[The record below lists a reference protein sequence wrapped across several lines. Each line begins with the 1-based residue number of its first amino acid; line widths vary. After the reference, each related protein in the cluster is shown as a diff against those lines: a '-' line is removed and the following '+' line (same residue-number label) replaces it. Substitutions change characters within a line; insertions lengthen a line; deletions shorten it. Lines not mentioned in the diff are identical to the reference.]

1 MGKGVTKYLHKSL
14 DGRLAYDF
22 VVKPLFGEDKVE
34 GAVSNHAPC
43 YITNVI
49 GEKGDDG
56 KSAYELAVESGYV
69 GTLEEWL
76 ESLRGET
83 GEGGKNAYEIA
94 VENGF
99 TGSEEE

>member
-1 MGKGVTKYLHKSL
+1 MPHV
-14 DGRLAYDF
+14 
-22 VVKPLFGEDKVE
+22 
-34 GAVSNHAPC
+34 

-94 VENGF
+94 VEKRAFYRIRRGMA
-99 TGSEEE
+99 

>member
-1 MGKGVTKYLHKSL
+1 M
-14 DGRLAYDF
+14 
-22 VVKPLFGEDKVE
+22 
-34 GAVSNHAPC
+34 
-43 YITNVI
+43 I

-94 VENGF
+94 VEKGY
-99 TGSEEE
+99 TGTEEMWLASLVGASGKDGRGISDISLTSTAVSYTHLDVYKRQE